1 MIDQHA
7 FGFHGAVS
15 IAVQRKGDA
24 GMTEDLA
31 QCLDLASGFDAS
43 GGECVAKRV
52 EMNVLQRTRP
62 HQLIKMVLEYSGLHV
77 LLFSRQ
83 HVRFRIITAVR
94 RQLLK
99 QKVRKRNDAVRALAF
114 RRIDDDPCL
123 FAVLCI
129 RAEDPLQCLGY
140 MDAFAVKQDCRTAH

>member
-62 HQLIKMVLEYSGLHV
+62 HQLIKMVLEYSKV
-77 LLFSRQ
+77 
-83 HVRFRIITAVR
+83 VPVR
-94 RQLLK
+94 R
-99 QKVRKRNDAVRALAF
+99 
-114 RRIDDDPCL
+114 
-123 FAVLCI
+123 
-129 RAEDPLQCLGY
+129 
-140 MDAFAVKQDCRTAH
+140 TAP